1 MANKTGGFGLRPD
14 RHLDGT
20 AWNGATMRMYKSA
33 SYATAL
39 YIGDPVL
46 LSAVTAERDAKGRYL
61 SINKS
66 AGTDGTIVF
75 GVVVGFEVNPD
86 DLNKVYSPA
95 STEAIVLVARAADD
109 LIFTI
114 RGDGGATPDKG
125 FVGLNAVMIAST
137 AGSTSTGLSG
147 MELDEGTTDA
157 PAADQSN
164 TLFILGFRQVEDNE
178 LAVSAVYDVLINTNQ
193 NATGRILG
201 VAGA

>member
-1 MANKTGGFGLRPD
+1 MANVTGAFGLRPD
-14 RHLDGT
+14 RHLDGSV
-20 AWNGATMRMYKSA
+20 WNGATMRCYVSA

-39 YIGDPVL
+39 FVGDPVL
-46 LSAVTAERDAKGRYL
+46 LSAVTAERDTKGRYL

-66 AGTDGTIVF
+66 AGTDGAIVF
-75 GVVVGFEVNPD
+75 GVIVGFEANPD
-86 DLNKVYSPA
+86 DLTKVYNPA
-95 STEAIVLVARAADD
+95 STEAIALVARASDD

-114 RGDGGATPDKG
+114 RGDGGGTPTKG

-137 AGSTSTGLSG
+137 AGSTTTGLSG
-147 MELDEGTTDA
+147 MELDEGTSDA

-164 TLFILGFRQVEDNE
+164 TLFILGFKEVEDNE
-178 LAVSAVYDVLINTNQ
+178 LGDSAIYDVLINTNN

>member
-1 MANKTGGFGLRPD
+1 MANADGAFGLRPD

-20 AWNGATMRMYKSA
+20 SWNGATMNMYKSA

-46 LSAVTAERDAKGRYL
+46 LSAVTAERDPKGRYP

-66 AGTDGTIVF
+66 GGTDGTIVF
-75 GVVVGFEVNPD
+75 GVVVGFEVDPD

-95 STEAIVLVARAADD
+95 STEAIVKVVRAADD

-114 RGDGGATPDKG
+114 RGDGGGTPTVG
-125 FVGLNAVMIAST
+125 FPGLNAVMIATT
-137 AGSTSTGLSG
+137 AGDTNTGLSG
-147 MELDEGTTDA
+147 MELDEGTTTA
-157 PAADQSN
+157 PSANQSN
-164 TLFILGFRQVEDNE
+164 PLLILGVHQTEDNT
-178 LAVSAVYDVLINTNQ
+178 LADDAVWEVLINTND